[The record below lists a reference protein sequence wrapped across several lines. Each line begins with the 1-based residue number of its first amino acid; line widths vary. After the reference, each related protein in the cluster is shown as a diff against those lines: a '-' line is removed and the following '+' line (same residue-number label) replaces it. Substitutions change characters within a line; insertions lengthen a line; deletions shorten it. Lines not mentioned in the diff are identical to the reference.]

1 MMLVRD
7 EVAAAPPAQQA
18 VSADRNWSLR
28 WFVACFVALLLSS
41 YSFLTYWEYSREFYA
56 DPAGWNALLQ
66 GHGTAPQQYRIGV
79 LFVAHL
85 LTVASRGHLAMRHAL
100 TLLDGLFLLV
110 GVSTTI
116 FLVTQSRFYRE
127 ASALRRC
134 VLQLLAIALLLF
146 YLSWTFWYHKPE
158 TLANFA
164 SLALAALLLS
174 GRLRIPAAMAAVGL
188 VLISV
193 YLATIRADSGLAL
206 DLGIVLLALFPGEK
220 TLPLGRTLQAIAGG
234 AGLVAVVGVEFY
246 IKTILYPG
254 NRFSDPLF
262 ELVRNL
268 RSPVSLFCVMVAL
281 APYFVV
287 VFLAS
292 RRWRELETWEAALLV
307 ASLIE
312 FLLFVVMALA
322 DEVRLFLPYPMAL
335 LPTSAA
341 LLCRALT
348 GAESG
353 SIAVEVP
360 AMRR

>member
-1 MMLVRD
+1 MLVRD
-7 EVAAAPPAQQA
+7 AIKASLPARQA
-18 VSADRNWSLR
+18 VSAERNWPLR
-28 WFVACFVALLLSS
+28 GSVAGFVVLLLSS

-66 GHGTAPQQYRIGV
+66 GHGMAPQQYRIGV

-85 LTVASRGHLAMRHAL
+85 LTAVSRGHLAMRHAL
-100 TLLDGLFLLV
+100 TLLDALFLVV
-110 GVSTTI
+110 GVSMTI
-116 FLVTQSRFYRE
+116 FLVTQTRFYRV

-134 VLQLLAIALLLF
+134 VMQLLAIALLLF

-174 GRLRIPAAMAAVGL
+174 RRLRIPAPAAAVGL
-188 VLISV
+188 ILVSV

-206 DLGIVLLALFPGEK
+206 DLGILLLALFSGKK

-234 AGLVAVVGVEFY
+234 TGLVAVVGVEFY

-254 NRFSDPLF
+254 NRFSDLLF

-268 RSPVSLFCVMVAL
+268 ESPVSLFCVMVAL

-287 VFLAS
+287 VFLAA
-292 RRWRELETWEAALLV
+292 RRRRELETWEAALIV

-341 LLCRALT
+341 LLCRELT

-353 SIAVEVP
+353 PVAAEVP
-360 AMRR
+360 EMRR